1 MVIPYVLV
9 SMVFLSF
16 IRFPKGE
23 AGGMEAGAFRHK
35 KRH

>member
-1 MVIPYVLV
+1 MVIPYVLATLV
-9 SMVFLSF
+9 SLSF

-23 AGGMEAGAFRHK
+23 AVGMEAGAFRHR